1 MEVRKKEALQLQHNR
16 ILQAMAI
23 KFAVLVGLIAS
34 VSLISTQVGLS
45 AQTLVYWN
53 ETLII
58 YVGVW
63 VYVIYAFDTLSLIN
77 IENELGG
84 FEKYKIGKFRGYI
97 TMAMLVCLFFMT
109 LLIFY
114 IWLVYFQPLNI
125 LSNVLRSI

>member
-1 MEVRKKEALQLQHNR
+1 
-16 ILQAMAI
+16 MAI

-45 AQTLVYWN
+45 TQTLVYWN

-63 VYVIYAFDTLSLIN
+63 IYVIYASDTLSLIN
-77 IENELGG
+77 IENDLGDFG
-84 FEKYKIGKFRGYI
+84 KHKIGKFHGYI
-97 TMAMLVCLFFMT
+97 TMAMIVCLFFMT

-114 IWLVYFQPLNI
+114 IWLVYFQPLNV
-125 LSNVLRSI
+125 LSNVFRSI